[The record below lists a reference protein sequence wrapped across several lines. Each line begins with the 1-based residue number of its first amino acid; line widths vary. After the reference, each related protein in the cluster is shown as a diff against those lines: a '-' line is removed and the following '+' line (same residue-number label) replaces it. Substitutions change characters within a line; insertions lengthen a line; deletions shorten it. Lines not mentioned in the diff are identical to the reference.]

1 MPIPTAEILWFNSGA
16 VVPAALI
23 SMSDT
28 ITLVLLVS
36 LPMAKNSLIPGMSK
50 PAAHGPR
57 ESILPNHT
65 VSPKAAKE
73 EAQGFVDEL
82 FAIGTRQWSEMEASF
97 TKVIRDRI
105 HNLDIASKK
114 RLYALTS
121 KVGKLEKPIETL
133 EQQISTE
140 KESSCI

>member
-1 MPIPTAEILWFNSGA
+1 
-16 VVPAALI
+16 
-23 SMSDT
+23 
-28 ITLVLLVS
+28 
-36 LPMAKNSLIPGMSK
+36 
-50 PAAHGPR
+50 
-57 ESILPNHT
+57 